1 MKIKPL
7 ALALTA
13 GIFWGAAVMLA
24 TWWLLIR
31 GSGGST
37 IVLLGNFYLG
47 YSFSWIGS
55 IIGLI
60 WGFVDGF
67 ICGYLFALLYN
78 VFAKE

>member
-1 MKIKPL
+1 MLSLTFALAKSQVKREDIMKIKPL

-55 IIGLI
+55 II
-60 WGFVDGF
+60 
-67 ICGYLFALLYN
+67 
-78 VFAKE
+78 